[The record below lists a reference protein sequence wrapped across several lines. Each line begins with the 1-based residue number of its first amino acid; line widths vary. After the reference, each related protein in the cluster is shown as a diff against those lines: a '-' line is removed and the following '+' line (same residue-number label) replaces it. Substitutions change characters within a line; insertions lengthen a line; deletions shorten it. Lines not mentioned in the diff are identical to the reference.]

1 MQAKLIKAKRKG
13 AQMSGFQPDFVESA
27 TGARLALRVMEAQG
41 PAKGIVIIHHG
52 LAEHGGRYE
61 RFARYLASRG
71 FHVSAHDHRGHGQ
84 TTAPDAPP
92 RVYALKDGWN
102 RVMADA
108 RFVREHMQSRFPG
121 LPVIVFG
128 HSMGGVIAM
137 NQAMDEHADLAG
149 VAIWNANLALGSL
162 AGLMRAVLWLEGFVR
177 KQTEPS
183 LWLNALTFEAWGKRM
198 RKPRTVF
205 DWLSRIPEE
214 VDAYIADPACGWP
227 ASRVLWRDFVN
238 GFERAEDG
246 ARLENMARDLPIH
259 LAGGGADPATNN
271 GKAVKILAGR
281 LYNNR
286 FTRVTMRHDPK
297 ARHETLNDIGY
308 EQAMSDFAG
317 WAERIIAEGRDPA

>member
-1 MQAKLIKAKRKG
+1 MQAKLIKAKQKG
-13 AQMSGFQPDFVESA
+13 AVMSGFQPEFVESS

-41 PAKGIVIIHHG
+41 PAKGIVMIHHG

-84 TTAPDAPP
+84 TSAPDAPP
-92 RVYALKDGWN
+92 RVYALKDGWKK
-102 RVMADA
+102 VMSDA
-108 RFVREHMQSRFPG
+108 RFVREHMQGRFPG

-137 NQAMDEHADLAG
+137 NQAMDEHASLAG
-149 VAIWNANLALGSL
+149 VAVWNANLALGSL

-183 LWLNALTFEAWGKRM
+183 LWINALTFEAWGKRI
-198 RKPRTVF
+198 RKARTAY
-205 DWLSRIPEE
+205 DWLSRIPDE
-214 VDAYIADPACGWP
+214 VDAYIADPMCGWP

-238 GFERAEDG
+238 GFERGEDG
-246 ARLENMARDLPIH
+246 ARLEAMARDLPFH

-271 GKAVKILAGR
+271 GKAVKTLAAR

-297 ARHETLNDIGY
+297 ARHENLHDLGY
-308 EQAMSDFAG
+308 EQAMSDFAA
-317 WAERIIAEGRDPA
+317 WAERIIAEGRET

>member
-1 MQAKLIKAKRKG
+1 M
-13 AQMSGFQPDFVESA
+13 MSGFQPDFVESA

-41 PAKGIVIIHHG
+41 PAKGIVMIHHG

-61 RFARYLASRG
+61 RFARYLSGRG

-84 TTAPDAPP
+84 TSAPDAPP

-102 RVMADA
+102 KLMGDA
-108 RFVREHMQSRFPG
+108 RFVREHMQKRFPG

-137 NQAMDEHADLAG
+137 NQAMDEHGSLAG
-149 VAIWNANLALGSL
+149 VAVWNANLALGSL

-177 KQTEPS
+177 KSSEPS
-183 LWLNALTFEAWGKRM
+183 LWLNALTFEAWGKRV
-198 RKPRTVF
+198 RKARTDC

-214 VDAYIADPACGWP
+214 VDAYIADPMCGWP
-227 ASRVLWRDFVN
+227 ASRLLWRDFVN
-238 GFERAEDG
+238 GFERGEDG

-297 ARHETLNDIGY
+297 GRHETLNDIGY

-317 WAERIIAEGRDPA
+317 WAERIIAEGREPA

>member
-1 MQAKLIKAKRKG
+1 
-13 AQMSGFQPDFVESA
+13 MSQFQTEFVESS
-27 TGARLALRVMEAQG
+27 TGARLALRVMQAEGA
-41 PAKGIVIIHHG
+41 ARGIVILHHG

-71 FHVSAHDHRGHGQ
+71 YHASAHDHRGHGQ
-84 TTAPDAPP
+84 TSAPDAPP

-102 RVMADA
+102 KVMADA
-108 RFVREHMQSRFPG
+108 RFVREHMQARFPG

-137 NQAMDEHADLAG
+137 NQAMEEHGELAG

-162 AGLMRAVLWLEGFVR
+162 AGLMRAVLSLEGLLR

-183 LWLNALTFEAWGKRM
+183 LWLNALTFEAWGKRV
-198 RKPRTVF
+198 RKARTDC

-214 VDAYIADPACGWP
+214 VDAYIADPYCGWP

-238 GFERAEDG
+238 GFERGEDG

-259 LAGGGADPATNN
+259 LAGGGGDPATNN
-271 GKAVKILAGR
+271 GKAVKTLAGR

-286 FTRVTMRHDPK
+286 FTRVTMRFDPK
-297 ARHETLNDIGY
+297 ARHETLHDIGH
-308 EQAMSDFAG
+308 EQAMSDFAD
-317 WAERIIAEGRDPA
+317 WADRIITEGRETP